1 MLPHNC
7 LYNFHLFLLH
17 FIDFSHL
24 YEWYALWNFYNS
36 EVHLIFVTQK
46 FFNCRLSK
54 VEFWQQS
61 DCKEVGV
68 LWRWPWKISPQIF
81 KKNTNKIWSESVTRS
96 LVNMRFIDLR
106 RRLCQD
112 KTELSPGGKQRS
124 EGGLFLTSKS
134 ESHNSLHL
142 DLDNLQQK
150 LSLSPSPSPETT
162 AGSVRSLGRTRSEV
176 FHKSGE
182 AHSPSS
188 VNIELS
194 CDNDSGESS
203 DIDTSTHSDTLTSQ
217 YCPGNP
223 SPASRIKDGWSNS

>member
-1 MLPHNC
+1 
-7 LYNFHLFLLH
+7 
-17 FIDFSHL
+17 
-24 YEWYALWNFYNS
+24 
-36 EVHLIFVTQK
+36 
-46 FFNCRLSK
+46 
-54 VEFWQQS
+54 
-61 DCKEVGV
+61 
-68 LWRWPWKISPQIF
+68 
-81 KKNTNKIWSESVTRS
+81 
-96 LVNMRFIDLR
+96 MRFIDLR

-194 CDNDSGESS
+194 CDNDSGESC
-203 DIDTSTHSDTLTSQ
+203 DIDTSSPHSNTLTSQ

-223 SPASRIKDGWSNS
+223 SPARRIKDG